1 MSWTNSMSS
10 SVTVADNRALATHQ
24 HGGGSLVRQRHR
36 LSNQTNAE
44 SIHQLILGINASRIA
59 EESPV
64 PAAQHIAHFN
74 RPRNTET
81 TQHQHGE
88 VSLAQARI
96 DNGSESRTRISRAT
110 HVIRR
115 KTRRLFRM
123 IKHYIERFM
132 DNYSASFASHRPYQ
146 FALYY

>member
-1 MSWTNSMSS
+1 MSS

-44 SIHQLILGINASRIA
+44 SIHQLIHGINASRIA
-59 EESPV
+59 EGSPA
-64 PAAQHIAHFN
+64 PAAQHIVHSN
-74 RPRNTET
+74 RSRNTEAAL
-81 TQHQHGE
+81 HQHGE
-88 VSLAQARI
+88 VSLARDRI
-96 DNGSESRTRISRAT
+96 DTGSEARTRISRAT

-115 KTRRLFRM
+115 KTQRLFQM
-123 IKHYIERFM
+123 IKHYIGRFM
-132 DNYSASFASHRPYQ
+132 DNYSASFASHRSYQ